1 MQSSL
6 SPTGKPGSDNLRQ
19 VICWNFKRGRTKYNV
34 ANAMLVLIRSVL
46 GPKFVF
52 FFGHWTS
59 GKQRIWLCAVF
70 ANLKWRLQVLF
81 WSGHGVGGYHFKA
94 AGQGRRGLE
103 CGLAVWSQPPPF
115 VFVFAPSCPLL
126 CICSLPGSS
135 LEFWVFGGQVVL
147 IPVVA
152 AATLLSVSFI
162 PQSGFARFL
171 HYCTMCSVHCLTD
184 LWSNRC
190 TSHT

>member
-19 VICWNFKRGRTKYNV
+19 VIWWNFKRGRTKYNV
-34 ANAMLVLIRSVL
+34 ANSMLVLIRSVL
-46 GPKFVF
+46 EPKFVF
-52 FFGHWTS
+52 YFGHWTS

-103 CGLAVWSQPPPF
+103 CGLAVWSGLNPLPLYLYLHLAAPSS
-115 VFVFAPSCPLL
+115 VFAASQAPHWNSEYL
-126 CICSLPGSS
+126 
-135 LEFWVFGGQVVL
+135 V
-147 IPVVA
+147 
-152 AATLLSVSFI
+152 
-162 PQSGFARFL
+162 
-171 HYCTMCSVHCLTD
+171 D
-184 LWSNRC
+184 KWS
-190 TSHT
+190 